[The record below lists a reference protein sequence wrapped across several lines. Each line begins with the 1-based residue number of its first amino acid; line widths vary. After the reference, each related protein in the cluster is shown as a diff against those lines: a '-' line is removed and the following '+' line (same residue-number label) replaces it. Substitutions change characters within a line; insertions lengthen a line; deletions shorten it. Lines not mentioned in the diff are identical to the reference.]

1 MTPQEIAKV
10 LADHA
15 CWLKKTG
22 GQRADLGGADLRKAD
37 LCGADL
43 GEANLRWANLR
54 EADLRWVDLCAAD
67 LSEAD
72 LSEAD
77 LCGANLRRANLREA
91 DLREADLGWADL
103 RWVDLCGANLHG
115 ANLDY
120 AVWPLWC
127 GSFNVKAGARLVAQ
141 LIAHVTRL
149 DVADEPA
156 EWVAEAMTALA
167 PYADKFCQYQGD
179 VKPLKQGVME
189 EVE

>member
-22 GQRADLGGADLRKAD
+22 GQRADL
-37 LCGADL
+37 
-43 GEANLRWANLR
+43 R
-54 EADLRWVDLCAAD
+54 EA
-67 LSEAD
+67 
-72 LSEAD
+72 
-77 LCGANLRRANLREA
+77 
-91 DLREADLGWADL
+91 
-103 RWVDLCGANLHG
+103 DLCGANLHG